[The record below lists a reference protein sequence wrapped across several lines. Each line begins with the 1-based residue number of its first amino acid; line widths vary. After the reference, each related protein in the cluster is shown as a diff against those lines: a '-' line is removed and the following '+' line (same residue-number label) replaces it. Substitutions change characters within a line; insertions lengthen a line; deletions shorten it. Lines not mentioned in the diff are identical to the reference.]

1 MNMKNLNDLS
11 DIELIQLVQCR
22 DEAAFAELMTRWR
35 PRIWRIVVSKSRQHR
50 DAEEIHTDIWM
61 AVWENIG
68 GLRKIDSF
76 GAWIRRIA
84 YNACNRYYS
93 SHRRSRVEIPQSD
106 ADLAEHIDQ
115 NAPTHYQAAQLRADA
130 REAVHHL
137 PHRVRSIAVLYY
149 LESWSVKDIAH
160 KLNLAIGTVKTRL
173 REVRSLLR
181 KEFGVEPLQG
191 DIMSLESVRSHN
203 LANYIENYLPKGAIT
218 RFGKG
223 YVFDFAYSPDGT
235 RLALASTIGI
245 WLIDVAT
252 GEEINL
258 LTGHTGYVTGRTYY
272 VHSVVFS
279 PVGKT
284 LASFSIGYCGD
295 DTIRLWDAVTG
306 ESIAVLTEGIDSPVF
321 SPDGKMLAGAGGDGS
336 ICLWDGVTGKLKSTL
351 IGHTAPVKTLAFNPD
366 GSTLASGGDDEVIC
380 FWDVPTA
387 ELQLTFAA
395 HANTVDFLKY
405 APDGEILV
413 SQGGD
418 NNVCLWDARTGEFLR
433 ILTTR
438 TENASSIDIDF
449 SKDGRTLVS
458 VNSDENVQLWDPH
471 TVEQLKTIKQNRKLK
486 FVQYSPDGRIF
497 ACSEDYG
504 KATVLLFDANTGEL
518 LHDLKMPGH
527 AEWVTGFQFSPNGQT
542 LAVRTCDEIYFWDMN
557 TGELE
562 KTITGYSDFV
572 GKVAYS
578 PDGRTLASL
587 DNSVRIW
594 DLDTQKLIK
603 TISTKTLSVKGEIRA
618 IAYSPNEEI
627 LACGTNDKTVVLW
640 DVSEWKKR
648 GVLEGHIDG
657 VSSVAFSPDGQTLAS
672 GSWDGK
678 ILLWNTHTGEH
689 LRTLKRQKDE
699 SYVSTVLFSP
709 NGQILANIESDETIR
724 LWDVA
729 TGKLLKTIKVK
740 ADTVNSI
747 DFSPDGTTLVT
758 ADDTGKIKFWDV
770 TTGVRKEV
778 THFKEEGTYDVYAVF
793 SPDGNTLASLV
804 FSPGGNTLASL
815 GTGHEIFLWNVSTG
829 KLLKTLK
836 GHISDINSIAFSPD
850 GKTLASSCRDSTVI
864 LWDLTK

>member
-11 DIELIQLVQCR
+11 DIELIQLVQDR
-22 DEAAFAELMTRWR
+22 DEAAFAELMSRWT

-76 GAWIRRIA
+76 GAWLRRIA

-93 SHRRSRVEIPQSD
+93 SHRRSRAEIPQSD

-115 NAPTHYQAAQLRADA
+115 DAPTHYQAAQLRADA
-130 REAVHHL
+130 REAVNHL

-181 KEFGVEPLQG
+181 KEFGVEPQQG
-191 DIMSLESVRSHN
+191 DIMSLESVQSHN
-203 LANYIENYLPKGAIT
+203 LANYIENYLPKDAIT

-235 RLALASTIGI
+235 RLALASTIGV

-258 LTGHTGYVTGRTYY
+258 LTGHTGHLTGHTYY
-272 VHSVVFS
+272 VGNVVFS
-279 PVGKT
+279 PDGRT
-284 LASFSIGYCGD
+284 LASLSQGYYGD
-295 DTIRLWDAVTG
+295 DVIRLWDAVTG
-306 ESIAVLTEGIDSPVF
+306 ESIAVLTEGIDRFVF
-321 SPDGKMLAGAGGDGS
+321 SPDGKTLASDGRDVGV
-336 ICLWDGVTGKLKSTL
+336 IYLWDGVTGELKTTL
-351 IGHTAPVKTLAFNPD
+351 IGHTASVTTLAFNPE
-366 GSTLASGGDDEVIC
+366 GSTLASGGDDEVIR

-395 HANTVDFLKY
+395 HANTVGFLKY
-405 APDGEILV
+405 TPDGEVLL

-418 NNVCLWDARTGEFLR
+418 NSVCLWETRTGKFLR
-433 ILTTR
+433 ILKTQ

-458 VNSDENVQLWDPH
+458 VNSDENIRLWNLH
-471 TVEQLKTIKQNRKLK
+471 TGEQLKTIKQNRKIE
-486 FVQYSPDGRIF
+486 FVQYSPDGRII

-504 KATVLLFDANTGEL
+504 EATVLLFDADIGEL

-542 LAVRTCDEIYFWDMN
+542 LAVRTCDEIYFWDVN
-557 TGELE
+557 TGKLE
-562 KTITGYSDFV
+562 KTITGYSDV
-572 GKVAYS
+572 VSKVVYS

-587 DNSVRIW
+587 DIDSVRIW
-594 DLDTQKLIK
+594 DLETQKLLK
-603 TISTKTLSVKGEIRA
+603 ALSLKSSIRT
-618 IAYSPNEEI
+618 IAYSPKEEI

-657 VSSVAFSPDGQTLAS
+657 VSSVAFSSDGQTLAS
-672 GSWDGK
+672 GSSDGK
-678 ILLWNTHTGEH
+678 ILLWNVHTGEH
-689 LRTLKRQKDE
+689 LRTFKKQEDE
-699 SYVSTVLFSP
+699 SYISTVLFSP
-709 NGQILANIESDETIR
+709 DGQILASIEGDTTIR
-724 LWDVA
+724 YWDVA

-770 TTGVRKEV
+770 TTGDRKEV
-778 THFKEEGTYDVYAVF
+778 THFKEEGTYDVYAAY
-793 SPDGNTLASLV
+793 SPDGNTLASV
-804 FSPGGNTLASL
+804 DAED
-815 GTGHEIFLWNVSTG
+815 EIVLWNVSTG

-836 GHISDINSIAFSPD
+836 GHISAINSIAFSPD